1 MYATD
6 LDELHERVAKRWYD
20 VCCTN
25 AGLYIKIGQQIA
37 TMNHVLPAPYLKY
50 FSTLH
55 DQAPSVDFATV
66 ERIVRSEFEGKGP
79 HELFVDFETEPV
91 AAASIAQVHRASLP
105 DGTKV
110 AVKVQKPE
118 IQHQMPWDLLC
129 FRLLVF
135 GFEKAFDL
143 PMYFCVDGLCEAV
156 RQEADFRTEA
166 KNAQLARRD
175 LNPDPRFYVPA
186 VHTSC
191 SSKKV
196 LTMEWID
203 GIKVRACESVCLSLS
218 LSLSLCVCVC
228 ALARSRARACVCA
241 CACMHARTHARTH
254 AYSYVHPTCM
264 LTRVRGSKIS
274 DLTALQAA
282 GLSSHT
288 AAQLMVDLFSHQ
300 IFVSGFV
307 HADPHPGNLLIRRR
321 PASSSVPQQHICTH
335 Q

>member
-203 GIKVRACESVCLSLS
+203 GIKVRACESVC
-218 LSLSLCVCVC
+218 VCVRVC
-228 ALARSRARACVCA
+228 VRARARMRVRVCA
-241 CACMHARTHARTH
+241 HACMHARTHARVFVR
-254 AYSYVHPTCM
+254 ASYVHANASEGIKDFGPDSVT
-264 LTRVRGSKIS
+264 
-274 DLTALQAA
+274 
-282 GLSSHT
+282 
-288 AAQLMVDLFSHQ
+288 
-300 IFVSGFV
+300 SG
-307 HADPHPGNLLIRRR
+307 G
-321 PASSSVPQQHICTH
+321 PQQPHCGTAH
-335 Q
+335 GRPVFAPDFRLGLCAR